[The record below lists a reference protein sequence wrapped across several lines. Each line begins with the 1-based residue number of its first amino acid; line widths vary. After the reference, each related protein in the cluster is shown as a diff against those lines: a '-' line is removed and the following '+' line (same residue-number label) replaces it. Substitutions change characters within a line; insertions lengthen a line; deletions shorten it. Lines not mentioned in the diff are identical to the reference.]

1 MNRLRKIVGE
11 VECDPQRA
19 FYSEPNWDTQREFD
33 SWVRDAR
40 TLEGKQMHHVC
51 TAVAQS
57 TQPDATPLD
66 PQEVVLFIDVCFH
79 NSLFIFFNS
88 LFTCTHVTGLF
99 DKAFIDTPKEQDE
112 GAKRQGK
119 ACSFA

>member
-1 MNRLRKIVGE
+1 MHLCYALMDRLRKIVGE

-66 PQEVVLFIDVCFH
+66 PQEVVLFIDVCF
-79 NSLFIFFNS
+79 SSFF
-88 LFTCTHVTGLF
+88 FF
-99 DKAFIDTPKEQDE
+99 F
-112 GAKRQGK
+112 
-119 ACSFA
+119 FFF